1 MVKRRNVEV
10 KKKVGIYID
19 NNVYRKAKVYC
30 AEKDISISELFEYA
44 VELYIERSE
53 VIEKEIERQ
62 VFDDEIERRY
72 YENLKKNNGYVK
84 VIEYKKE

>member
-1 MVKRRNVEV
+1 M

-19 NNVYRKAKVYC
+19 NDIYRKAKIYC
-30 AEKDISISELFEYA
+30 AEKDITISEMIEYA
-44 VELYIERSE
+44 VELYIERNE

-72 YENLKKNNGYVK
+72 YERIIYDNGYLQIK
-84 VIEYKKE
+84 EYKKE

>member
-1 MVKRRNVEV
+1 M

-19 NNVYRKAKVYC
+19 NDIYRKAKVYC

-53 VIEKEIERQ
+53 IIKKEIERQ
-62 VFDDEIERRY
+62 VFDDEIEKKY
-72 YENLKKNNGYVK
+72 YESLIKKNGYIEVR
-84 VIEYKKE
+84 EYKKE